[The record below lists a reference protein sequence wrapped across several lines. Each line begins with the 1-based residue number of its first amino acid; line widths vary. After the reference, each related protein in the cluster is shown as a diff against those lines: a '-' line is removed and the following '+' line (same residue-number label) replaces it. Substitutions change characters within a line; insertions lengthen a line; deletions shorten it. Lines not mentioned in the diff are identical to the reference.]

1 MATTNLQTPV
11 PTRSRRTLVAMIAVG
26 MVSAIAS
33 VLGTVVTAAPASAIT
48 TYKVT
53 EISRSGGMVN
63 MNNML
68 AQCSGTPGF
77 VCVIERSISATR
89 EISLSLG
96 VSRGTV
102 AGALNISSA
111 TTRTVAVSCKATI
124 TSNRPVLKAYPMG
137 TQIFY
142 KVTRNQN
149 GDKKTS
155 GTLMAFVPD
164 GASTFCTHLRG

>member
-11 PTRSRRTLVAMIAVG
+11 LTRSRRTLVAMIAVG

-33 VLGTVVTAAPASAIT
+33 VLGTVATAAPASAIT

-53 EISRSGGMVN
+53 EISRSAGMVN

-77 VCVIERSISATR
+77 VCVIERSLSATR

-124 TSNRPVLKAYPMG
+124 TSSRPVLKAYPMG

-142 KVTRNQN
+142 KVTRTQN
-149 GDKKTS
+149 GAKKTS
-155 GTLMAFVPD
+155 GTLMAFVPS